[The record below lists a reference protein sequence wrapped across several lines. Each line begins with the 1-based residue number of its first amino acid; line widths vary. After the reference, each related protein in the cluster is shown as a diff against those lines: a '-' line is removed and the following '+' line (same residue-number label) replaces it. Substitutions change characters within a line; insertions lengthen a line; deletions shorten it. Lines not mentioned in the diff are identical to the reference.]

1 MPGSA
6 IATDICMAPWMIPA
20 LILIAVV
27 VVAFLAWELF
37 FVKKGERAVVEQHH
51 EEGHDKPPNIV

>member
-1 MPGSA
+1 
-6 IATDICMAPWMIPA
+6 MIPA

-37 FVKKGERAVVEQHH
+37 FVKKGEQAIVEQHH
-51 EEGHDKPPNIV
+51 DEGNPKPPNIT

>member
-1 MPGSA
+1 
-6 IATDICMAPWMIPA
+6 MAPWMIPA

-27 VVAFLAWELF
+27 VVAFLVWELF